1 MPNRFSARLRAKQL
15 SPQLLPPSSPTTRQ
29 LRTRRDRNPPLR
41 RLDRQL
47 SNPKPSNPTKEK
59 PRKKNFSPTPT
70 TTMTTMIKTM
80 KAVKNRLRRRQ
91 QKNGNPTISEEKKLK
106 LLYTKGLAAFGSVK
120 NLTNASQLSPKK
132 VKNFLRSQ
140 SSHTKYGLFRKT
152 YPRLKVIVN
161 DINEIWSLDL
171 AYVDK
176 LAKYNRGVRYLL
188 VAVDCLSRY
197 LRVEPLNTKDAKE
210 TTEAFKKMIK
220 TKQPK
225 KFGLTK
231 APSLKESSKGYVL
244 NEKSSNTILTV
255 KKNQRLPKETF
266 DR

>member
-15 SPQLLPPSSPTTRQ
+15 SPSQLLLPSSPTTRQ
-29 LRTRRDRNPPLR
+29 LRTRRDQNPPLR
-41 RLDRQL
+41 RLRLDRQL

-59 PRKKNFSPTPT
+59 PRKKNFSPPPT
-70 TTMTTMIKTM
+70 TTMTTMIQTM

-91 QKNGNPTISEEKKLK
+91 QKNGNPTISDEKKLK
-106 LLYTKGLAAFGSVK
+106 IIYTKSPAAFGSVK
-120 NLTNASQLSPKK
+120 NLTNASQLSTKK

-161 DINEIWSLDL
+161 YINKIWSLDL

-197 LRVEPLNTKDAKE
+197 LQVEPLKTKYAEE
-210 TTEAFKKMIK
+210 TSEAFKK
-220 TKQPK
+220 
-225 KFGLTK
+225 
-231 APSLKESSKGYVL
+231 
-244 NEKSSNTILTV
+244 
-255 KKNQRLPKETF
+255 
-266 DR
+266 